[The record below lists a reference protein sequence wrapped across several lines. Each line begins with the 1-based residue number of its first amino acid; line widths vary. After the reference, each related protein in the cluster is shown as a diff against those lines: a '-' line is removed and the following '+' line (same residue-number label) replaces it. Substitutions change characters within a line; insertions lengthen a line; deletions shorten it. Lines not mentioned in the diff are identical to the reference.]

1 MDLEASQKL
10 IFSCFPPL
18 FSWAIAQNF
27 KFLERFPTTIT
38 TDTWFEG
45 HRHNSAFS
53 CFLPIFVGYRAVFV
67 FGTISTDR
75 DDTYM
80 V

>member
-10 IFSCFPPL
+10 IFL
-18 FSWAIAQNF
+18 MFSTSIFMGYSPNF
-27 KFLERFPTTIT
+27 KFLERFPATIT